1 MKRILSLIVALL
13 MIGSLIVLSACSSNS
28 ADAEDGEDEEENS
41 SAVGGYQ
48 GEVNVYNWGEYISPG
63 DDGAMDVIDEFE
75 KKYNI
80 KVNYTNFETNEEL
93 YNVLTN
99 SNSTYDV
106 IFPSDYMVS
115 RLREEGMLAKLDFDN
130 IPNYKYIDERFK
142 NMAYDPDNEYSVP
155 YSWNFVAI
163 GYNTEMIEEGSITGF
178 KDLWDPQYKDTGILM
193 FNNSRDAMAIAMQL
207 CDPPI
212 DPGATSFTREDI
224 DRATDKLIEQKSV
237 LKKYVMDQVFAE
249 MEGNQSGLC
258 TYYAGDIWT
267 MMENNENLDYCL
279 PEEGSNLFND
289 AMCIP
294 ANCKNKENA
303 ELFINFMCEPE
314 VAAANSE
321 YITYGT
327 PNTAALELIDEEML
341 SSELL
346 NPPDEYLDKCYTF
359 SNLDDDIYG
368 YMQKRFVEAC
378 SSSAE
383 VSSVEKKA
391 TNPAAVWAVGA
402 ILLIV
407 IVMTVVIIVLDIRR
421 AVKNRGRINKI

>member
-1 MKRILSLIVALL
+1 MKKFVSLFLVLL
-13 MIGSLIVLSACSSNS
+13 MCGSIFLSSACSADS
-28 ADAEDGEDEEENS
+28 AEGEEEEDDVS
-41 SAVGGYQ
+41 GYQ

-63 DDGAMDVIDEFE
+63 DDDTLDVIDEFQ
-75 KKYNI
+75 KKYHI

-106 IFPSDYMVS
+106 IIPSDYMVA

-130 IPNYKYIDERFK
+130 IPNYKYIDDRFK
-142 NMAYDPDNEYSVP
+142 NMAYDPTNEYSIP
-155 YSWNFVAI
+155 YSWGFVAI
-163 GYNTEMIEEGSITGF
+163 GYNTDMIEEGSITGF
-178 KDLWDPQYKDTGILM
+178 KDLWSEEYKDKGILM

-212 DPGATSFTREDI
+212 DPSATDFTREDI

-237 LKKYVMDQVFAE
+237 LKKYVMDQVFTE
-249 MEGNQSGLC
+249 MEGSQSGLC
-258 TYYAGDIWT
+258 AYYAGDIWT
-267 MMENNENLDYCL
+267 MMDNNEALTYCL

-294 ANCKNKENA
+294 ATCKNKENA

-314 VAAANSE
+314 IAAANAE

-327 PNTAALELIDEEML
+327 PNTGALEFINEEML
-341 SSELL
+341 SSELI
-346 NPPDEYLDKCYTF
+346 NPPQEYLDKCYTF
-359 SNLDDDIYG
+359 SNLNDDIYT

-378 SSSAE
+378 SASAE
-383 VSSVEKKA
+383 VSSVETK
-391 TNPAAVWAVGA
+391 TVDPVHIWAVVI
-402 ILLIV
+402 ILAVILIAT
-407 IVMTVVIIVLDIRR
+407 IVIIVLDIRR
-421 AVKNRGRINKI
+421 AIKNRGRINKL

>member
-1 MKRILSLIVALL
+1 MKKRVSIFLVLLMLIGMLSLSVCTAF
-13 MIGSLIVLSACSSNS
+13 
-28 ADAEDGEDEEENS
+28 AETDGEGEEDT
-41 SAVGGYQ
+41 APDGAFQ
-48 GEVNVYNWGEYISPG
+48 GEVNVYNWGEYVDPG
-63 DDGAMDVIDEFE
+63 DDGGIDVIKEFE
-75 KKYNI
+75 DTYHI

-115 RLREEGMLAKLDFDN
+115 RLREEGMLAKIDFSN

-163 GYNTEMIEEGSITGF
+163 GYNTDMIKEGSVTGF
-178 KDLWDPQYKDTGILM
+178 KDLWDQKYKDDGILM

-212 DPGATSFTREDI
+212 DPGAKSFTREDI

-258 TYYAGDIWT
+258 TYYAGDIYT
-267 MMENNENLDYCL
+267 MMLNNEKLDYCL

-294 ANCKNKENA
+294 ATCKNKENA
-303 ELFINFMCEPE
+303 ELFINFMCEPRI
-314 VAAANSE
+314 AAANSE

-327 PNTAALELIDEEML
+327 PNTGALDLIDEDML
-341 SSELL
+341 ASELI
-346 NPPDEYLDKCYTF
+346 NPPQEYLDKCYTF
-359 SNLDDDIYG
+359 SNIDDDIYG

-383 VSSVEKKA
+383 VNSVEKK
-391 TNPAAVWAVGA
+391 TVNPAAVWAVGI
-402 ILLIV
+402 ILIL
-407 IVMTVVIIVLDIRR
+407 VMISTLVIIILDIRR
-421 AVKNRGRINKI
+421 AVKNRGRIHKI

>member
-1 MKRILSLIVALL
+1 MKKRVSIFLVLLMLIGMLSLSVCTAF
-13 MIGSLIVLSACSSNS
+13 
-28 ADAEDGEDEEENS
+28 AETDGEGEEDT
-41 SAVGGYQ
+41 APDGAFQ
-48 GEVNVYNWGEYISPG
+48 GEVNVYNWGEYVDPG
-63 DDGAMDVIDEFE
+63 DDGGIDVIKEFE
-75 KKYNI
+75 DTYHI

-115 RLREEGMLAKLDFDN
+115 RLREEGMLAKIDFSN

-163 GYNTEMIEEGSITGF
+163 GYNTDMIKEGSVTGF
-178 KDLWDPQYKDTGILM
+178 KDLWDQKYKDDGILM

-212 DPGATSFTREDI
+212 DPGAKSFTREDI

-249 MEGNQSGLC
+249 MEGNQSGIC
-258 TYYAGDIWT
+258 TYYAGDIYT
-267 MMENNENLDYCL
+267 MMLNNEKLDYCL

-294 ANCKNKENA
+294 ATCKNKENA
-303 ELFINFMCEPE
+303 ELFINFMCEPRI
-314 VAAANSE
+314 AAANSE

-327 PNTAALELIDEEML
+327 PNTGALDLIDEDML
-341 SSELL
+341 ESELI
-346 NPPDEYLDKCYTF
+346 NPPQEYLDKCYTF
-359 SNLDDDIYG
+359 SNIDDDIYG

-378 SSSAE
+378 SASAE
-383 VSSVEKKA
+383 VSTVEKKA
-391 TNPAAVWAVGA
+391 TNPAAVWAVGV
-402 ILLIV
+402 ILILI
-407 IVMTVVIIVLDIRR
+407 IISTLVIIILDIRK
-421 AVKNRGRINKI
+421 AVKNRGRINKL

>member
-1 MKRILSLIVALL
+1 MKKRVSIFLVLLMLIGMLSLSVCTAF
-13 MIGSLIVLSACSSNS
+13 
-28 ADAEDGEDEEENS
+28 AETDGEGEEDTAS
-41 SAVGGYQ
+41 DGGFQ
-48 GEVNVYNWGEYISPG
+48 GEVNVYNWGEYIDPG
-63 DDGAMDVIDEFE
+63 DDGGIDVIKEFE
-75 KKYNI
+75 DTYHI

-163 GYNTEMIEEGSITGF
+163 GYNTDMIKEGSVTGF
-178 KDLWDPQYKDTGILM
+178 KDLWDQKYKDDGILM

-212 DPGATSFTREDI
+212 DPGAKSFTREDI

-249 MEGNQSGLC
+249 MEGNQSGIC
-258 TYYAGDIWT
+258 TYYAGDIYT
-267 MMENNENLDYCL
+267 MMLNNEKLDYCL

-294 ANCKNKENA
+294 ATCKNKENA
-303 ELFINFMCEPE
+303 ELFINFMCEPRI
-314 VAAANSE
+314 AAANSE

-327 PNTAALELIDEEML
+327 PNTGALDLIDEDML
-341 SSELL
+341 ESELI
-346 NPPDEYLDKCYTF
+346 NPPQEYLDKCYTF
-359 SNLDDDIYG
+359 SNIDDDIYG

-378 SSSAE
+378 SASAE
-383 VSSVEKKA
+383 VSTVEKKA
-391 TNPAAVWAVGA
+391 TNPAAVWAVGI
-402 ILLIV
+402 ILILI
-407 IVMTVVIIVLDIRR
+407 IISTLVIIILDIRR
-421 AVKNRGRINKI
+421 AVKNRGRINKL

>member
-1 MKRILSLIVALL
+1 MKRVSLIVIAVLIALS
-13 MIGSLIVLSACSSNS
+13 SLSLSACGGSTS
-28 ADAEDGEDEEENS
+28 DDDGF
-41 SAVGGYQ
+41 Q

-63 DDGAMDVIDEFE
+63 DDGTIDVIKEFQD
-75 KKYNI
+75 KYHI
-80 KVNYTNFETNEEL
+80 KVNYTNFETNEEM

-106 IFPSDYMVS
+106 IIPSDYMVA
-115 RLREEGMLAKLDFDN
+115 RLRNEGMLEKLDFSN

-142 NMAYDPDNEYSVP
+142 NMDYDPDNEYSVP
-155 YSWNFVAI
+155 YSWGFVAI
-163 GYNTEMIEEGSITGF
+163 GYNTDMIKEGSVTGF
-178 KDLWDPQYKDTGILM
+178 KDLWDPKYKDDGILM

-212 DPGATSFTREDI
+212 DPGSKSFTREDI
-224 DRATDKLIEQKSV
+224 DRATDKLIEEKSV
-237 LKKYVMDQVFAE
+237 LKKYVMDQVFTE

-258 TYYAGDIWT
+258 AYYAGDIFT
-267 MMENNENLDYCL
+267 MMDNNEALSYCL

-294 ANCKNKENA
+294 STCKNKENA

-314 VAAANSE
+314 IAAANAE

-327 PNTAALELIDEEML
+327 PNTGALEYIDEEML
-341 SSELL
+341 ESELI
-346 NPPDEYLDKCYTF
+346 NPPDEYLEKCYTF
-359 SNLDDDIYG
+359 ANLDDDIYS

-378 SSSAE
+378 SASAE

-391 TNPAAVWAVGA
+391 VDPGAVTA
-402 ILLIV
+402 
-407 IVMTVVIIVLDIRR
+407 VVIILAVIIIATIVIIILDIRK
-421 AVKNRGRINKI
+421 ALKNRGRINKI

>member
-1 MKRILSLIVALL
+1 MKRLISLMLAVLMLGALFC
-13 MIGSLIVLSACSSNS
+13 LSACSGSKDS
-28 ADAEDGEDEEENS
+28 EDDDDS
-41 SAVGGYQ
+41 SFQ

-63 DDGAMDVIDEFE
+63 DDDTLDVVDEFE
-75 KKYNI
+75 KKYHI
-80 KVNYTNFETNEEL
+80 KVNLTNFETNEEM

-115 RLREEGMLAKLDFDN
+115 RLREEGLLAKLDFDN

-142 NMAYDPDNEYSVP
+142 NMDYDPDNEYSVP

-163 GYNTEMIEEGSITGF
+163 GYNTDMIKEGSVTGF
-178 KDLWDPQYKDTGILM
+178 KDLWDPKYKDDGILM
-193 FNNSRDAMAIAMQL
+193 FNNSRDAMAIAMQQ

-212 DPGATSFTREDI
+212 DPGAKSFTREDI

-237 LKKYVMDQVFAE
+237 LKKYVMDQVFTE
-249 MEGNQSGLC
+249 MEGSQSGIC
-258 TYYAGDIWT
+258 AYYAGDIYT
-267 MMENNENLDYCL
+267 MMDNNEALSYCL

-314 VAAANSE
+314 IAAANAE

-327 PNTAALELIDEEML
+327 PNKAAVELIDEDMMA
-341 SSELL
+341 SELI
-346 NPPDEYLDKCYTF
+346 NPPQEYLDKCYTF
-359 SNLDDDIYG
+359 SNLDDDIYA

-378 SSSAE
+378 SASAE

-391 TNPAAVWAVGA
+391 VNPAAVWAVCI
-402 ILLIV
+402 ILAV
-407 IVMTVVIIVLDIRR
+407 IIAATLVIIVLDIRK
-421 AVKNRGRINKI
+421 AIKNRGRINKL

>member
-41 SAVGGYQ
+41 SAAGGYQ

>member
-1 MKRILSLIVALL
+1 MKKILSLILALTL
-13 MIGSLIVLSACSSNS
+13 FFAVFSLTAF
-28 ADAEDGEDEEENS
+28 AEDEAENEKDDEEKS
-41 SAVGGYQ
+41 TAGAFQ
-48 GEVNVYNWGEYISPG
+48 GEVNVYNWGEYIDPG
-63 DDGAMDVIDEFE
+63 DDGGIDVIKEFE
-75 KKYNI
+75 DTYHI

-115 RLREEGMLAKLDFDN
+115 RLREEGMLAKIDFSN

-163 GYNTEMIEEGSITGF
+163 GYNADMIEEGSVTGF
-178 KDLWDPQYKDTGILM
+178 KDLWDPKYKDDGILM

-212 DPGATSFTREDI
+212 DPGAESFTREDI
-224 DRATDKLIEQKSV
+224 DRATEKLIEQKAV

-249 MEGNQSGLC
+249 MEGNQSGIC
-258 TYYAGDIWT
+258 TYYAGDIYT
-267 MMENNENLDYCL
+267 MMLNNENLDYCL

-294 ANCKNKENA
+294 ATCKNKENA
-303 ELFINFMCEPE
+303 ELFINFMCEPRI
-314 VAAANSE
+314 AAANSE

-327 PNTAALELIDEEML
+327 PNTAALDLIDEDML
-341 SSELL
+341 ESELI
-346 NPPDEYLDKCYTF
+346 NPPQEYLDKCYTF
-359 SNLDDDIYG
+359 SNIDDDIYG

-378 SSSAE
+378 SASAE
-383 VSSVEKKA
+383 INEVEKK
-391 TNPAAVWAVGA
+391 TVNPAAVWAVGV
-402 ILLIV
+402 ILAL
-407 IVMTVVIIVLDIRR
+407 VIIATLIIIILDIRR

>member
-1 MKRILSLIVALL
+1 MKKRVSIFLVLLMLIGMLSLSVCTAF
-13 MIGSLIVLSACSSNS
+13 
-28 ADAEDGEDEEENS
+28 AETDGEGEEDTAS
-41 SAVGGYQ
+41 DGAFQ
-48 GEVNVYNWGEYISPG
+48 GEVNVYNWGEYIDPG
-63 DDGAMDVIDEFE
+63 DDGGIDVIKEFE
-75 KKYNI
+75 DTYHI

-115 RLREEGMLAKLDFDN
+115 RLREEGMLAKIDFSN

-163 GYNTEMIEEGSITGF
+163 GYNTDMIKEGSVTGF
-178 KDLWDPQYKDTGILM
+178 KDLWDQKYKDDGILM

-212 DPGATSFTREDI
+212 DPGAKSFTREDI

-258 TYYAGDIWT
+258 TYYAGDIYT
-267 MMENNENLDYCL
+267 MMLNNEKLDYCL

-294 ANCKNKENA
+294 ATCKNKENA
-303 ELFINFMCEPE
+303 ELFINFMCEPRI
-314 VAAANSE
+314 AAANSE

-327 PNTAALELIDEEML
+327 PNTGALELIDEDML
-341 SSELL
+341 ASELI
-346 NPPDEYLDKCYTF
+346 NPPQEYLDKCYTF
-359 SNLDDDIYG
+359 SNIDDDIYG

-378 SSSAE
+378 SASAE
-383 VSSVEKKA
+383 VSTVEKKA
-391 TNPAAVWAVGA
+391 TNPAAVWAVGI
-402 ILLIV
+402 ILILI
-407 IVMTVVIIVLDIRR
+407 IISTLVIIILDIRK
-421 AVKNRGRINKI
+421 AVKNRGRIHKI

>member
-13 MIGSLIVLSACSSNS
+13 MICSLIVLSACSSNS

-359 SNLDDDIYG
+359 SNLDDDIYS

-407 IVMTVVIIVLDIRR
+407 IVMTAVIIVLDIRR

>member
-1 MKRILSLIVALL
+1 MKRIISLILAIL
-13 MIGSLIVLSACSSNS
+13 MFGCIVSLAACSST
-28 ADAEDGEDEEENS
+28 AENADGEEDEDN
-41 SAVGGYQ
+41 AVSGYQ

-63 DDGAMDVIDEFE
+63 DDGSVDVIKEFE
-75 KKYNI
+75 DTYHI

-106 IFPSDYMVS
+106 IIPSDYMVA
-115 RLREEGMLAKLDFDN
+115 RLREEGLLEKLDFDN
-130 IPNYKYIDERFK
+130 IPNYSYIDERFK

-155 YSWNFVAI
+155 YSWGFVAI
-163 GYNTEMIEEGSITGF
+163 GYNTDMIEEGSITGF
-178 KDLWDPQYKDTGILM
+178 SDLWDPQYKDDGILM

-212 DPGATSFTREDI
+212 DPGSKSFTREDI
-224 DRATDKLIEQKSV
+224 DRATEKLIEQKPV
-237 LKKYVMDQVFAE
+237 LKKYVMDQVFTE
-249 MEGNQSGLC
+249 MESNQSGVC
-258 TYYAGDIWT
+258 AYYAGDIWT
-267 MMENNENLDYCL
+267 MMDNNEALTYCL
-279 PEEGSNLFND
+279 PEEGSNVFND

-294 ANCKNKENA
+294 STCKNKENA

-314 VAAANSE
+314 IAAANAE

-327 PNTAALELIDEEML
+327 PNTGALELLDEEL
-341 SSELL
+341 LESELI
-346 NPPDEYLDKCYTF
+346 NPPQEYLDKCYTF

-383 VSSVEKKA
+383 VNTVEKKA

-402 ILLIV
+402 ILAA
-407 IVMTVVIIVLDIRR
+407 VIIVTIIIVVFDIRK
-421 AVKNRGRINKI
+421 AIKNRGRINKIQ